1 MTRYQLLSVAVIA
14 GSGMLGACSGGSK
27 PAPPPANAPASGA
40 AAVAAGDFGVPECDE
55 YMRKYLAC
63 IDGKV
68 PEMARGMMK
77 QSLDQQKAA
86 WKQAASTPEGRT
98 GLAAGCKAADEQT
111 KAAVVQTYGCA
122 W

>member
-1 MTRYQLLSVAVIA
+1 M
-14 GSGMLGACSGGSK
+14 
-27 PAPPPANAPASGA
+27 
-40 AAVAAGDFGVPECDE
+40 AAGDFGVPECDE

-63 IDGKV
+63 IEGKV

-86 WKQAASTPEGRT
+86 WKQAASTPEGGR
-98 GLAAGCKAADEQT
+98 AWPPGCKAADEQT
-111 KAAVVQTYGCA
+111 KAAVVQAYGCS